1 MSKRTWSVLLFVIA
15 TASLLMLNGGGV
27 VFSFPGELITI
38 NAAGDSFTMGD
49 GTYGPNVS
57 QNISYKFKISKTEIT
72 NSQFQ
77 QFIDDGGYNTDSYW
91 TANGWTEKT
100 SGGWT
105 QPPLWANPSYNGSS
119 QPVVGVSWYEAVA
132 FSNWLSEKEGLTPA
146 YNSAGQA
153 NLTAS
158 GYRLPTEVEWEY
170 AAAKGASAEGER
182 IYAYGDSW
190 DANKVVG
197 GSGET
202 QTANVGSKS
211 PAGDTPQGLA
221 DMSGNVWEWCSDNYQ
236 ADGIVL
242 NGTDRYYFSDDTT
255 GNFFVLRGGAWLIT
269 VEYVFREAFRYY
281 YAPGGRLYS
290 IGFRVVRP

>member
-1 MSKRTWSVLLFVIA
+1 M
-15 TASLLMLNGGGV
+15 
-27 VFSFPGELITI
+27 
-38 NAAGDSFTMGD
+38 
-49 GTYGPNVS
+49 
-57 QNISYKFKISKTEIT
+57 
-72 NSQFQ
+72 
-77 QFIDDGGYNTDSYW
+77 
-91 TANGWTEKT
+91 
-100 SGGWT
+100 
-105 QPPLWANPSYNGSS
+105 
-119 QPVVGVSWYEAVA
+119 SWYEAVA

-153 NLTAS
+153 NLSAS

-221 DMSGNVWEWCSDNYQ
+221 DMSGNVWEWCSDNWQ
-236 ADGIVL
+236 AAGNVSS
-242 NGTDRYYFSDDTT
+242 GTDRYYFNVDQTST
-255 GNFFVLRGGAWLIT
+255 GFVLRGGVWYFT
-269 VEYVFREAFRYY
+269 VEDFFRAAHRFIINYGPDVRNGY
-281 YAPGGRLYS
+281 